1 MEATA
6 RGRTGQRS
14 GSGLGLWPYKAGVES
29 WAGREGALR
38 RPESSEASPR
48 RRRSPRPALELE
60 LVRAERLSQL
70 LPGGLD
76 ELGAGDDPLHLGLG
90 GVAAHVLLL
99 DYLLEGDV
107 LAHPL
112 DGVLEDL
119 LLALRERRAS
129 SSAEKP
135 LPEGSLLAH
144 VLSSSPS
151 PPTTMILPPEPG
163 WTQSGSRSP

>member
-99 DYLLEGDV
+99 DF
-107 LAHPL
+107 
-112 DGVLEDL
+112 

-163 WTQSGSRSP
+163 WTRS